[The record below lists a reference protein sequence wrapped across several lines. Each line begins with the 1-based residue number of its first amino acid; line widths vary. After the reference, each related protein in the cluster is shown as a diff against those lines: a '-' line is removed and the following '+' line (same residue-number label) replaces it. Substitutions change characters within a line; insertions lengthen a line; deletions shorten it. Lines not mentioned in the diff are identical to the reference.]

1 MPNSRSALVDMLSTR
16 TKYKDLEYSAPFTKE
31 FMDKKAKIGDPLA
44 DKLVAQM
51 NEDGLLGG
59 AWRDLIDVVVA
70 EAKARGGI
78 YQEYVDFCYK
88 VPDWVDFDL
97 MVPSQ
102 RMIFSRIPNTLF
114 TGSLT
119 FFGGAFVPSALS
131 VAAASQFASQGT
143 PRLIESGTFILK
155 PALGMKPDSIAHYEL
170 IRVRVIH
177 AAIRFF
183 MGQKRGEHI
192 GDGLLG
198 EDEYVNQVQ
207 MAYFLTS
214 FSFLHLRTCTR
225 LGMKLSDKEIMSHHH
240 RWQYMGYLM
249 GVDEDVLTDT
259 LADEKKLAIAA
270 LKRETKPELTDTLFL
285 EMLSAMIAK
294 MGENKSPKARE
305 ESLLEFKA
313 VLLDSI
319 GDDFIG
325 GWGLSWDEPGM
336 HEALKR
342 AKKKVSRIDFIQRI
356 KPIEM
361 LQHYIVKKQF
371 VSKRKKLL
379 LAIPTTGGEDALGEV
394 HEKKERGYTMQRFDK
409 LIAKL
414 ETTG

>member
-1 MPNSRSALVDMLSTR
+1 MFNSNSALVNMLSTR
-16 TKYKDLEYSAPFTKE
+16 TKYKDLEYAAPFTKE
-31 FMDKKAKIGDPLA
+31 FMDEKARTGDPLA

-59 AWRDLIDVVVA
+59 AWRDMIDIVVK
-70 EAKARGGI
+70 EAKSRGGI
-78 YQEYVDFCYK
+78 YQEFMDYCYN
-88 VPDWVDFDL
+88 VPDWVDFEL
-97 MVPSQ
+97 MKPSQ

-155 PALGMKPDSIAHYEL
+155 PALGMKPNSIAHYEL

-198 EDEYVNQVQ
+198 EDEYVNQTQ

-214 FSFLHLRTCTR
+214 FSFLHLRTCIR
-225 LGMKLSDKEIMSHHH
+225 LGMKLTDKEIMSPHH
-240 RWQYMGYLM
+240 RWQYMGYLL
-249 GVDEDVLTDT
+249 GVDEDLLTDD
-259 LADEKKLAIAA
+259 LAEEKKLAIAA

-285 EMLSAMIAK
+285 YMLSGMINK
-294 MGENKSPKARE
+294 LGEKKSEKARE

-336 HEALKR
+336 REALKR
-342 AKKKVSRIDFIQRI
+342 AKKKVARIDFIQRI
-356 KPIEM
+356 KPVEM
-361 LQHYIVKKQF
+361 LQHFIVKKQF
-371 VSKRKKLL
+371 VSQRKKLL

-394 HEKKERGYTMQRFDK
+394 HEKKERGYTMKRFDNV
-409 LIAKL
+409 IRQM
-414 ETTG
+414 EGR